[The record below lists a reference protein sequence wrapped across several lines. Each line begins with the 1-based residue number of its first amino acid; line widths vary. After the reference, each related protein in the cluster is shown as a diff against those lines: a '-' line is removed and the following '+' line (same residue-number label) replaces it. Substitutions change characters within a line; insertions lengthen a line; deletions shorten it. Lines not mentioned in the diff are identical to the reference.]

1 MRTGFSD
8 VTPHGD
14 PLIAVQ
20 LLLIAQEGAASD
32 WAPYLSMLPRQPGA
46 AWMWGAGG
54 REGAWGGLPAS
65 LQEDAAVILDSV
77 AAEYAHLERSVFAQN
92 RAVFGADGFTRDKY
106 LWAKACVLSRA
117 YAVEGLGGLVCLLP
131 GIDMANH
138 ADAVCSV
145 VCVCVCVR
153 ARACVCVCLRACMCA
168 YAYAGVG
175 VCM

>member
-54 REGAWGGLPAS
+54 GEGAWGGLPAS

-92 RAVFGADGFTRDKY
+92 RAVFGVDGFTRDKY

-145 VCVCVCVR
+145 VCVCVCARVR
-153 ARACVCVCLRACMCA
+153 VRACVRVCVLVDVGAG
-168 YAYAGVG
+168 AGVG
-175 VCM
+175 VCV